1 MNALKMA
8 NLALAF
14 LLELCA
20 LVAFVWWGYQSGQ
33 GTLAKIALA
42 VGAPLVVAV
51 FWGLF
56 VAPRAVFTL
65 PPLWRSLLALLVFG
79 AAAIA
84 LYVTGQQTLALV
96 FAALAL
102 LNRILI
108 LVWRQQVPAMQM
120 WHNSRRPRLRHLH
133 PRRPPSQ

>member
-1 MNALKMA
+1 MNALKIA

-14 LLELCA
+14 LLEICA
-20 LVAFVWWGYQSGQ
+20 LAAFAWWGYQTGQ

-65 PPLWRSLLALLVFG
+65 LPLWRSLLALTVFG
-79 AAAIA
+79 AAAVA
-84 LYVTGQQTLALV
+84 LFVTGQTALALIFV
-96 FAALAL
+96 ALAL

-108 LVWRQQVPAMQM
+108 LAWKQQAPATQM
-120 WHNSRRPRLRHLH
+120 
-133 PRRPPSQ
+133 

>member
-20 LVAFVWWGYQSGQ
+20 LAAFAWWGYQTGQ

-65 PPLWRSLLALLVFG
+65 SPLWRSLLALVVFG
-79 AAAIA
+79 AAAVA
-84 LYVTGQQTLALV
+84 LTATGQTALGLIFLV
-96 FAALAL
+96 AAV
-102 LNRILI
+102 LNRL
-108 LVWRQQVPAMQM
+108 LLFVWKQQA
-120 WHNSRRPRLRHLH
+120 
-133 PRRPPSQ
+133 PPTQA

>member
-20 LVAFVWWGYQSGQ
+20 LAAFAWWGYQTGQ

-65 PPLWRSLLALLVFG
+65 RHSGGRCWRWSCSALHLSRSL
-79 AAAIA
+79 
-84 LYVTGQQTLALV
+84 
-96 FAALAL
+96 
-102 LNRILI
+102 
-108 LVWRQQVPAMQM
+108 
-120 WHNSRRPRLRHLH
+120 
-133 PRRPPSQ
+133 

>member
-1 MNALKMA
+1 MNALKIA

-20 LVAFVWWGYQSGQ
+20 LAAFAWWGYQTGQ

-42 VGAPLVVAV
+42 VVAPLLVAI

-56 VAPRAVFTL
+56 VAPRAVVTL
-65 PPLWRSLLALLVFG
+65 PPLWRSLLALVVFAL
-79 AAAIA
+79 AAVA
-84 LYVTGQQTLALV
+84 LSVTGQTTLAWIFLI
-96 FAALAL
+96 AAV

-108 LVWRQQVPAMQM
+108 FAWKQQVSTTQA
-120 WHNSRRPRLRHLH
+120 
-133 PRRPPSQ
+133 

>member
-20 LVAFVWWGYQSGQ
+20 LAAFAWWGYQTGQ
-33 GTLAKIALA
+33 GTLAKISLA

-56 VAPRAVFTL
+56 VAPRAVYTP
-65 PPLWRSLLALLVFG
+65 PPLWRSLLALVVFG
-79 AAAIA
+79 VAAGALIA
-84 LYVTGQQTLALV
+84 TGQTALGV
-96 FAALAL
+96 IFLVAVI

-108 LVWRQQVPAMQM
+108 LAWKQQAPATQV
-120 WHNSRRPRLRHLH
+120 
-133 PRRPPSQ
+133 

>member
-20 LVAFVWWGYQSGQ
+20 LAAFAWWGYQTGQ
-33 GTLAKIALA
+33 GTLAKIALS

-56 VAPRAVFTL
+56 VAPRAVIPL
-65 PPLWRSLLALLVFG
+65 PPVWRSLLALIVFG
-79 AAAIA
+79 AAAGA
-84 LYVTGQQTLALV
+84 LFVTGQT
-96 FAALAL
+96 ALAWIFL
-102 LNRILI
+102 ITAILNRILI
-108 LVWRQQVPAMQM
+108 LTWKQQVPATQT
-120 WHNSRRPRLRHLH
+120 
-133 PRRPPSQ
+133 

>member
-1 MNALKMA
+1 MNALKIA

-20 LVAFVWWGYQSGQ
+20 LAAFAWWGYQTGQ
-33 GTLAKIALA
+33 GAPMKITLAI
-42 VGAPLVVAV
+42 GAPLLVAV

-65 PPLWRSLLALLVFG
+65 PPRWRFALALVVFG

-84 LYVTGQQTLALV
+84 LNMTGQT
-96 FAALAL
+96 ALAWIFL
-102 LNRILI
+102 IAAILNRLLI
-108 LVWRQQVPAMQM
+108 LVWKQQAPTTPM
-120 WHNSRRPRLRHLH
+120 
-133 PRRPPSQ
+133 

>member
-20 LVAFVWWGYQSGQ
+20 LAAFAWWGYQAGQ
-33 GTLAKIALA
+33 GTLAQIALA

-56 VAPRAVFTL
+56 VAPRARFSASPTVKF
-65 PPLWRSLLALLVFG
+65 V
-79 AAAIA
+79 
-84 LYVTGQQTLALV
+84 LALV
-96 FAALAL
+96 VFAAATVALFATGQATLAWVFL
-102 LNRILI
+102 VAAVVNRILI
-108 LVWRQQVPAMQM
+108 LAWKQQVPVTQA
-120 WHNSRRPRLRHLH
+120 
-133 PRRPPSQ
+133 

>member
-20 LVAFVWWGYQSGQ
+20 LAAFAWWGYQAGQ

-42 VGAPLVVAV
+42 IGTPLLVAV

-56 VAPRAVFTL
+56 VAPRARFSTSPTVKFV
-65 PPLWRSLLALLVFG
+65 LALMVF
-79 AAAIA
+79 ATATVA
-84 LYVTGQQTLALV
+84 LFVTGQT
-96 FAALAL
+96 ALAWIFL
-102 LNRILI
+102 IAAVLNRILI
-108 LVWRQQVPAMQM
+108 LAWKQQVPATQA
-120 WHNSRRPRLRHLH
+120 
-133 PRRPPSQ
+133 

>member
-1 MNALKMA
+1 MNALKTA

-20 LVAFVWWGYQSGQ
+20 LAAFAWWGYQTGQ

-65 PPLWRSLLALLVFG
+65 PPLWRSTLAMIVFG

-84 LYVTGQQTLALV
+84 LFATGQT
-96 FAALAL
+96 ALAWIFL
-102 LNRILI
+102 AVAVLNRML
-108 LVWRQQVPAMQM
+108 LVAWKQQAPATQT
-120 WHNSRRPRLRHLH
+120 
-133 PRRPPSQ
+133 